1 MRVCKHCGDD
11 VPETSGGHQCYRCIN
26 GLRRYGLDK
35 LQQEKLYRLQGG
47 TCAFC
52 FDPVVMHVGS
62 GKSGCIDHD
71 HRTGEVRGILCNECN
86 ITIGKIEK
94 RWDLDEFLEK
104 LNVYR
109 RRGEVA
115 A

>member
-1 MRVCKHCGDD
+1 MRVCKHCGDEM
-11 VPETSGGHQCYRCIN
+11 PENKQGYQCNRCIN
-26 GLRRYGLDK
+26 GMRRYGLNK
-35 LQQEKLYRLQGG
+35 LQQETLYRLQGG
-47 TCAFC
+47 LCAFC
-52 FDPVVMHVGS
+52 FDPIEMHIGS

-71 HRTGEVRGILCNECN
+71 HQTGEVRGILCNECN

-94 RWDLDEFLEK
+94 RWDLDKFLEK